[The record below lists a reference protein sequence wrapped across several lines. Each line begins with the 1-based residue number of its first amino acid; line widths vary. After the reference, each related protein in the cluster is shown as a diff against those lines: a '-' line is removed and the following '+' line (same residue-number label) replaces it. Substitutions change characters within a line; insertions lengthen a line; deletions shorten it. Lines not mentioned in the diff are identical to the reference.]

1 MVPQNLVLPFLNYNM
16 GNKGTLNDPINDLI
30 AAGQQAW
37 VPQNVVPLSPNHK
50 IGNIVTPNNPINGL
64 AVAGQPA
71 MPQNLVHPFLNNNI
85 GNRGT
90 SKNPPLQA
98 TDTPKNL
105 ENCPNAAI
113 LFNILNILT
122 NSLPKDG
129 KSMSEPEKFKY
140 VLTVVKNFLETAP
153 FDPANLELY
162 TRFSNIE
169 TKVDTIYGTLKKS
182 SLRAQYDL
190 PLAQSDFNCK
200 DIFHNLINFINTA
213 YSQVLKYCLENE
225 KCNNKN
231 ENTHFPYISTGVN
244 QLNPNMPH
252 QRNLT
257 HNIWSE
263 HHNLPHSTKDGTGN
277 SIMPNL
283 QHYRLSGV
291 TYTPGNNLKN
301 PHGMQ
306 YPLLYAN
313 PESIQVP
320 SFKPPMEVINGKN
333 PNLQPNIN
341 YINTI
346 GLKGLPGIAYENQQ
360 NVKFLT
366 QKFYEGNNLAV
377 SNSINPSVK
386 KSLYFANGNTVPF
399 NTGVP
404 NADPYEMINS
414 NPNIIKNPNLLI
426 DPTKQNFN
434 QQKNLLDTNIKII
447 QTEMASPINK
457 VPNSVENNGISNM
470 QNLQDLHNLKIQSS
484 LQQNVPYTNPNFP
497 QQSFDLN
504 QYRPALQVNNQFHGQ
519 GLGFNQISP
528 FVSYDAN
535 YNNGQS
541 MITDNTN
548 YGGMFD
554 LNSLLGVTNLSKLN
568 AIPHKNGVVEL
579 TYMLKKPKPVYE
591 SQYYVKYRLPYQTF
605 LYNLQNILA
614 KKPNLRNEPSNPNQ
628 DLLVGSNVTDASKD
642 LKGLNYED
650 ILELT
655 ATNGTLVTAKI
666 LESNDTEA
674 DKTLKLVQEL
684 NSKLPVEKIISLNV
698 NATRNLR
705 LETQKNINGS
715 ENNSKAGN
723 NLLNNVNHIS
733 PDVQRRG
740 VYPQYPFN
748 TFVQNPSRLQI
759 NPYTVYQNKP
769 VGYLGMP
776 LLKYGTGLRANI
788 MNNPILNPTYIA
800 NRQFGR

>member
-1 MVPQNLVLPFLNYNM
+1 MLAIWILCSGFSFMVSGAMINDLVQSGQQAMVPQNLVLPFLNYNM

-129 KSMSEPEKFKY
+129 KSMSEPEKFK
-140 VLTVVKNFLETAP
+140 
-153 FDPANLELY
+153 
-162 TRFSNIE
+162 
-169 TKVDTIYGTLKKS
+169 
-182 SLRAQYDL
+182 
-190 PLAQSDFNCK
+190 
-200 DIFHNLINFINTA
+200 
-213 YSQVLKYCLENE
+213 
-225 KCNNKN
+225 
-231 ENTHFPYISTGVN
+231 
-244 QLNPNMPH
+244 
-252 QRNLT
+252 
-257 HNIWSE
+257 
-263 HHNLPHSTKDGTGN
+263 
-277 SIMPNL
+277 
-283 QHYRLSGV
+283 LSGV